1 MMKLMLYNVF
11 LLLMMKLIKKN
22 YMMIIYSNLV
32 ILSLIILVMNYNFVN
47 MFNMIYGSFGLDNL
61 SFLMIFMLI
70 IIISIMFMANE
81 LNFEINLLSILIM
94 FMLISLLI
102 MFGTINYFIFYIFFE
117 ISMIPTLLMIM
128 GWGYQYERINA
139 SMYMFFY
146 TMLFSMPMLLFIYYL
161 YQDNNSLMFMILLNK
176 IMNLKIKFYF
186 MYFYLMMSFF
196 VKLPMFMFHLW
207 LPKAHVEAPMIGS
220 MFLASIMLKLG
231 GYGILRT
238 QMFMMNYAMK
248 LNWIFMGISIIGIF
262 IISMICLVQVDM
274 KMIVAYSSVVHMG
287 VMMLGLMSMT
297 KLGMVGGICI
307 MLGHGFCSSALF
319 MMINFF
325 YQRSH
330 SRMIYFNKGL
340 LMMTPSVMIMWFLF
354 CMGNI
359 SMPTTMN
366 LLGEMIMF
374 MIFVKWNLLFFLFFG
389 LSVFL
394 STIYSIKLFS
404 VVFHNKS
411 NLNKY
416 YIFKFKE
423 FYLMFI
429 HFIYLFL
436 MFTLMNV
443 MF

>member
-1 MMKLMLYNVF
+1 MMKLLMYNVMLLFMMNYFKKQF
-11 LLLMMKLIKKN
+11 L
-22 YMMIIYSNLV
+22 MIFYSNLI
-32 ILSLIILVMNYNFVN
+32 ILNLLILIINYNFMN
-47 MFNMIYGSFGLDNL
+47 MFSMIYSSFGLDNL

-70 IIISIMFMANE
+70 IIISIMYLSND
-81 LNFEINLLSILIM
+81 LNYEIYMLSFLLLMM
-94 FMLISLLI
+94 FISLLL
-102 MFGTINYFIFYIFFE
+102 MFSTMNYFVFYIFFE
-117 ISMIPTLLMIM
+117 ISMIPTFMLIM

-161 YQDNNSLMFMILLNK
+161 FQENNSLMFMLLFNK
-176 IMNLKIKFYF
+176 MLNMNIKFYF
-186 MYFYLMMSFF
+186 MYFYLMMAFF

-220 MFLASIMLKLG
+220 MFLASVMLKLG

-238 QMFMMNYAMK
+238 QMFMLNYSVKMNYV
-248 LNWIFMGISIIGIF
+248 FMSISIIGIF
-262 IISMICLVQVDM
+262 IISLICLVQVDM
-274 KMIVAYSSVVHMG
+274 KMIVAYSSIVHMG
-287 VMMLGLMSMT
+287 IMMLGLMSMY
-297 KLGMVGGICI
+297 KLGLLGGMFI

-319 MMINFF
+319 MMINYF
-325 YQRSH
+325 YQRSK
-330 SRMIYFNKGL
+330 SRMIYFNKGM
-340 LMMTPSVMIMWFLF
+340 LMLSPSLMIMWFMF

-359 SMPTTMN
+359 SMPTSMN

-374 MIFVKWNLLFFLFFG
+374 MIFIKWNINFFIFFG

-404 VVFHNKS
+404 VVYHNK
-411 NLNKY
+411 NYLNKF
-416 YIFKFKE
+416 YIMKFKE

-429 HFIYLFL
+429 HLIYLYM
-436 MFTLMNV
+436 MFMLMNI